1 MKTLID
7 KIIISTRPLNED
19 DSIKDYLLEKGATV
33 LDFPMIKI
41 FPVTL
46 TDEIRNIFQH
56 VSDYQWI
63 VFTSKN
69 GVKYFFEFL
78 NELEINFDVLSSIKI
93 AVVGKKTAVE
103 VVKYYRQPDLI
114 SAGNNSA
121 DLAYE
126 LAEVLKSTD
135 KVLLALAELA
145 NNKLEERITNLCIVN
160 RFNVYLTEDE
170 DLVSADIIERI
181 KNDEYHIIIFT
192 SPSGFRHFSKIMIE
206 KNITAKIRAAC
217 IGTTTEDEMLKNNC
231 KPLLVSSRSEGESF
245 ARQLEHYL
253 IKNNSI

>member
-19 DSIKDYLLEKGATV
+19 DSIKDYLFEKGATV

-46 TDEIRNIFQH
+46 TDEIRNLLQNINE
-56 VSDYQWI
+56 YQWI

-78 NELEINFDVLSSIKI
+78 NELEINFDVLSAIKI
-93 AVVGKKTAVE
+93 AVVGKKTAAE

-114 SAGNNSA
+114 SSGNNSA

-145 NNKLEERITNLCIVN
+145 NNKLEERITNSCIVN

-170 DLVSADIIERI
+170 DAVSDSIIERI
-181 KNDEYHIIIFT
+181 KNDDYHIILFT
-192 SPSGFRHFSKIMIE
+192 SPSGFRHFTKIMFE
-206 KNITAKIRAAC
+206 NNIYSNIRAAC
-217 IGTTTEDEMLKNNC
+217 IGTTTEEEMLKNNC
-231 KPLLVSSRSEGESF
+231 KPILVSTRSEGESF
-245 ARQLEHYL
+245 ARQLENYL
-253 IKNNSI
+253 TQY